1 MIVLK
6 GSSATLKMTIF
17 MTWQASKWRF
27 WVDFE
32 NDLKLAQNKIFP
44 KTKSIVVHCIRR
56 STTEKKLRVKK
67 FWVVKSI
74 GGFYRD
80 SLLRCSA
87 PTVKPTQSDGKRVAK
102 AMYDSIAPMFQSMY
116 NQSLAEALSKNS
128 ELNFQHKT
136 KEDRRKD
143 RRDQYKRTILDARVH
158 PVRTCSFELSL
169 IS

>member
-1 MIVLK
+1 MHFWENQLWIRCVFVLFPACLK
-6 GSSATLKMTIF
+6 GVSLNFFQNNLISLKCKKLPSNCTARDRLSCGMKMEENDSFIRSSVTLKMTIF

-56 STTEKKLRVKK
+56 STTEKKLRVKI

-80 SLLRCSA
+80 SLLSW
-87 PTVKPTQSDGKRVAK
+87 K
-102 AMYDSIAPMFQSMY
+102 
-116 NQSLAEALSKNS
+116 L
-128 ELNFQHKT
+128 
-136 KEDRRKD
+136 
-143 RRDQYKRTILDARVH
+143 
-158 PVRTCSFELSL
+158 
-169 IS
+169 